1 LPEPARD
8 LDAVLCPLCECVA
21 DRFDVFAAV
30 PGVLMVSSE
39 SLVCAELVFDLL
51 EKPGGHGPS
60 HRGQNVASPTPD
72 PHTAPGKREG
82 RHVGRDRHDPGHA
95 FVERLGPKWP
105 DLEAG
110 VGIGVECESTAGRMP
125 DVVATGEKRLP
136 HERAPVE
143 AVASEPIPSAAVAK
157 STEGGN
163 LATVDQIVED
173 VYFSGIERD
182 RRDPGH
188 CSAP

>member
-1 LPEPARD
+1 
-8 LDAVLCPLCECVA
+8 
-21 DRFDVFAAV
+21 
-30 PGVLMVSSE
+30 MVSSE
-39 SLVCAELVFDLL
+39 SLVCAELLFDLL

-60 HRGQNVASPTPD
+60 HRGQNVASPTAD
-72 PHTAPGKREG
+72 AHTPPGKRQV
-82 RHVGRDRHDPGHA
+82 RHVERDPRDPRHA
-95 FVERLGPKWP
+95 FVERLGPRWP

-110 VGIGVECESTAGRMP
+110 VGTGAECESTAGRMP
-125 DVVATGEKRLP
+125 DVVTTGEKRLP

-157 STEGGN
+157 STEGGK

-182 RRDPGH
+182 RRDPRH